1 MTIWKMPIHLE
12 VLNARGRD
20 SLSEHLGIV
29 FTEVGHDFLSAEM
42 KVEAKVKQPL
52 GLLHGGASAALA
64 ENVGSFAANFC
75 VNQETHVCVG
85 LELNINHIRP
95 MKNGKV
101 RAVAQPL
108 HLGKTTH
115 VWDIK
120 IYNGGKELIAVSRL
134 TMAVLERK
142 SAPN

>member
-1 MTIWKMPIHLE
+1 MTIWRVPIQLE
-12 VLNARGRD
+12 VLNERGRG

-29 FTEVGHDFLSAEM
+29 FTEVGENFLSAEM
-42 KVEAKVKQPL
+42 KVEAKVRQPL

-75 VNQETHVCVG
+75 VNQATHVCVG
-85 LELNINHIRP
+85 MELNINHLRP
-95 MKNGKV
+95 MKEGKV
-101 RAVAQPL
+101 KAVAQPF
-108 HLGKTTH
+108 HLGKTTQ

-120 IYNGGKELIAVSRL
+120 IYNEGKELVAVSRL

-142 SAPN
+142 SAS